1 MSNYGKNIY
10 AIIFWQDLA
19 YIEELKSFEKNI
31 GPANTMGYESN
42 SIDQTWRMITTDN
55 TIMYINIRNAM
66 IFEGINAKERAV
78 AAFER
83 FFISRDYG
91 SKKTSY
97 TLKIE
102 K

>member
-1 MSNYGKNIY
+1 MSNYEQKIY

-31 GPANTMGYESN
+31 GPANTRGYESN
-42 SIDQTWRMITTDN
+42 SIDQTWRMTTIDN

-66 IFEGINAKERAV
+66 IFEGVNAKKRAV

-83 FFISRDYG
+83 FFIGSDFG
-91 SKKTSY
+91 SKETSY
-97 TLKIE
+97 MLKI
-102 K
+102 